1 MMGEPRRVVLV
12 FASVRSVGD
21 AEGACFFPNSFMV
34 RSLDLHGVD
43 ICAIGCSLFL
53 PFVSLSSSSVLSI
66 SPFPH
71 FFSFTCCANRRER
84 GVKLVLLFLKI

>member
-1 MMGEPRRVVLV
+1 MQPLLSFSSKPRMMGEPRRVVLV

-21 AEGACFFPNSFMV
+21 AEGACFFPDSFMV
-34 RSLDLHGVD
+34 RGLDLHGVD

-66 SPFPH
+66 SPFAVP
-71 FFSFTCCANRRER
+71 TGGKEE
-84 GVKLVLLFLKI
+84 